1 MPPKQ
6 HEVHL
11 AIASRRRAEHHD
23 AARLPDRALAV
34 ADALACALTLAARRP
49 RRRPQARRPRR
60 RRALGRALAAADALC
75 PDAPLPAPTPPAVLV
90 ADALCPVAAQPAP
103 THPCPPPTPSA
114 PPCAPCPDAS
124 LCEHRTPAPA
134 AAALRIFLKTNAR
147 RSKQPRPAP
156 STGQGPILQGEASRP
171 GPQQAPVG
179 APWQIGE
186 AQVAGPGSPPSPWT
200 AAPSLSRRAAADP
213 SELRRIASAKRGGDN
228 APVSQR
234 RLERSMTGAARAL
247 RGLQFLD
254 QSVVTQGSWPE
265 VEKRFD
271 RLAVDGLLLRSRFSK
286 CIGMVGSEEFAAQMV
301 DALTQRRGIV
311 AQVLT
316 KDELRE
322 FWEQLSDS
330 GSWLSQFVST
340 RSGSGSISQITLSSV
355 CFNAFRFRE
364 YITDNIRFS
373 LFQHK
378 SSCLCQVLICQVVVL
393 SRSNFCGQMFRDQMI
408 LDLLLI
414 IGS

>member
-1 MPPKQ
+1 M
-6 HEVHL
+6 EEE
-11 AIASRRRAEHHD
+11 SHD
-23 AARLPDRALAV
+23 RDGGSGDRDDSFGDRTESGSAV
-34 ADALACALTLAARRP
+34 AKSGKMAELFKRWKNELKATYVDKGKTPKFTGRFEKIRDHWPAFVANKTLER
-49 RRRPQARRPRR
+49 
-60 RRALGRALAAADALC
+60 
-75 PDAPLPAPTPPAVLV
+75 
-90 ADALCPVAAQPAP
+90 
-103 THPCPPPTPSA
+103 SKKM
-114 PPCAPCPDAS
+114 
-124 LCEHRTPAPA
+124 
-134 AAALRIFLKTNAR
+134 KTNAR